1 MAQWLKPGL
10 NVEVA
15 RYQEKS
21 AHLMETKEQRVK
33 KIAEEDYII
42 TSSQVLALVTCLF
55 WQDSTSNSKS
65 AVPAL

>member
-55 WQDSTSNSKS
+55 
-65 AVPAL
+65 